1 MKPEAGTLV
10 QLAVDREV
18 PPYGYFLAA
27 SPGDILLPYGEADGR
42 FSPGDTVEVFLF
54 HDAKGRLT
62 ATMRKPLALV
72 GETAL
77 LEVADVHPS
86 LGCFLD
92 IGIGR
97 DVLLPMSELPGHP
110 AARPV
115 KGDRVFAVLG
125 HDKAGRLIARA
136 AGEKELAPLV
146 SPAPADW
153 KNRTVEAIVYEPQKT
168 ATFVVCRNGDA
179 AGFGVLGM
187 IHASERTRDLR
198 LGETVRVRVAR
209 VREDGRVNLS
219 MFPLRKEGLDED
231 AERILAWLKERP
243 NGAMPYSD
251 ETPPDIIRQKF
262 QISKAAFKRAIG
274 KLMKEGLV
282 YQKGHWTHLADPV
295 RTDGESGGLSSASP
309 DARASRMET
318 ADGNA
323 GKSVSGG
330 FHARA
335 KTRKET
341 ADKDADSSAAA
352 GPRSGF
358 DRMDHVARDGRR
370 KDG

>member
-1 MKPEAGTLV
+1 
-10 QLAVDREV
+10 
-18 PPYGYFLAA
+18 
-27 SPGDILLPYGEADGR
+27 
-42 FSPGDTVEVFLF
+42 
-54 HDAKGRLT
+54 LT

-86 LGCFLD
+86 FGCFLD

-97 DVLLPMSELPGHP
+97 DVLLPVSELPGHP

-125 HDKAGRLIARA
+125 RDKAGRLIARA

-146 SPAPADW
+146 SPAPMDW

-179 AGFGVLGM
+179 EGFGVLGM
-187 IHASERTRDLR
+187 IHATERTRDLR

-219 MFPLRKEGLDED
+219 MFPLRKQGLDED
-231 AERILAWLKERP
+231 AERILAWLRERP

-282 YQKGHWTHLADPV
+282 YQKGHWTHLADTA
-295 RTDGESGGLSSASP
+295 RTDGASGGSAAGSP
-309 DARASRMET
+309 PAGKPRRANGG
-318 ADGNA
+318 ADQSGSGGRLAHAATRTDQAVGNA
-323 GKSVSGG
+323 DKS
-330 FHARA
+330 
-335 KTRKET
+335 T
-341 ADKDADSSAAA
+341 AGDL
-352 GPRSGF
+352 RSGF
-358 DRMDHVARDGRR
+358 GGTNHADRGGRR
-370 KDG
+370 TDG